1 MYVEVRI
8 LTNNDISQAITQLLK
23 RHRPD
28 MWSFET
34 TYYSKNKLHV
44 GDLVVVNIKRPK
56 IAQNYS
62 ENRLALVSKCH
73 QKNFLPKV
81 LTKPIIAKINLNQ
94 NFKEEW
100 QAQKTIYQ
108 LKY

>member
-8 LTNNDISQAITQLLK
+8 LTNNDISQATTQILK
-23 RHRPD
+23 HHRPD
-28 MWSFET
+28 MWSFDT
-34 TYYSKNKLHV
+34 TYYSKYKLHV
-44 GDLVVVNIKRPK
+44 GDLVIVNIKRPK

-73 QKNFLPKV
+73 QKNFLPEV

-100 QAQKTIYQ
+100 QAQKTIHQ
-108 LKY
+108 IKH